1 MSGEPTGE
9 KVEVDALKFQEE
21 KHQRI
26 LEARVHRKETYK
38 ETLAEIKHHATF
50 GYNSPDCLRWFDDSR
65 GDIGEVVEGYI
76 MNARKGEHYL
86 TSENCIEY
94 SALASFL
101 RRFRNFES
109 LLRSYNRDMLADTKP
124 TYDDLLWVV
133 MEAIAMTRA
142 EIAVK
147 YEHIE
152 WEKRQEEVEE

>member
-9 KVEVDALKFQEE
+9 KVEVDALKIQEE
-21 KHQRI
+21 RDQ
-26 LEARVHRKETYK
+26 RKETYK

-50 GYNSPDCLRWFDDSR
+50 GLNGPDCLRWFDDSS
-65 GDIGEVVEGYI
+65 GDIGEEVQGYI

-101 RRFRNFES
+101 RRFRNFEF
-109 LLRSYNRDMLADTKP
+109 LLRHYNRDMLADTKP

>member
-1 MSGEPTGE
+1 ME
-9 KVEVDALKFQEE
+9 QEE
-21 KHQRI
+21 ANKIQEERDQR
-26 LEARVHRKETYK
+26 RETYK
-38 ETLAEIKHHATF
+38 ETLAEIKHDATF
-50 GYNSPDCLRWFDDSR
+50 GYNCPDCLRWFDDSS
-65 GDIGEVVEGYI
+65 GDIGEEVQDYI

-101 RRFRNFES
+101 RRFRNFEF
-109 LLRSYNRDMLADTKP
+109 LLRHYNRDMLADTKP

-133 MEAIAMTRA
+133 MEAIAMTKA

-152 WEKRQEEVEE
+152 WEKRQEEAEE